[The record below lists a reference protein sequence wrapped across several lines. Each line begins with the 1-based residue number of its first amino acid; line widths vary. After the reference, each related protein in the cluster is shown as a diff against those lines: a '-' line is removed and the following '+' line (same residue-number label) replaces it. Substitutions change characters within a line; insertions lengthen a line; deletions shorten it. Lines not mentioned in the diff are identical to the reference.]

1 MKKSLFIIAATALI
15 VGCAENGIRSNV
27 IEDTNVPIGFG
38 DSYLGK
44 KTKATFGEINDSASL
59 AKDGSTL
66 KVWGW
71 KEVNG
76 VKTQVFNNQKVE
88 FKSTSQ
94 QATTKWVYAPLKFW
108 DMAAQKYL
116 FIGVAP
122 DTVDFT
128 LTSDTLVK
136 CENISPVL
144 ALFDSAGVS
153 QIKPADTEA
162 IDYLVAD
169 KVFKAPK
176 GNASDNDVQF
186 TFSHI
191 MSKLTVRVK
200 TTTNFNNSGNN
211 YPQIKLTDLKI
222 KLQGMCDTYTQKTVG
237 VTTAKQK
244 DGDIWN
250 GTAASE
256 TEYTCFAV
264 SGTVDSLLLNG
275 AGGAL
280 DLDTVAAYL
289 IAPTATGTTT
299 PSATD
304 SATFTYT
311 ATVGYE
317 IIYSATEKE
326 HFLAEDKEISN
337 LTSFAQ
343 NTSNIL
349 TITIDPKAI
358 YFDVKTVKNWTDGAE
373 GTLIVE

>member
-1 MKKSLFIIAATALI
+1 MKKTLFIIATASLI
-15 VGCAENGIRSNV
+15 VGCASDSIRNDVVEENNV
-27 IEDTNVPIGFG
+27 LIGFG
-38 DSYLGK
+38 DSYIGK
-44 KTKATFGEINDSASL
+44 KTKTVFGEINDSASL

-71 KEVNG
+71 KDVKGE
-76 VKTQVFNNQKVE
+76 KTQVFNNQRVE
-88 FKSTSQ
+88 FNSSST
-94 QATTKWVYAPLKFW
+94 QATTKWEYTPIKFW

-116 FIGVAP
+116 FIAVSP
-122 DTVDFT
+122 DTADFT
-128 LTSDTLVK
+128 IQSDTLIK
-136 CENISPVL
+136 CVNISPVL
-144 ALFDSAGVS
+144 ALFDSAGAA
-153 QIKPADTEA
+153 QIKPADTKA

-176 GNASDNDVQF
+176 GNASDDDVQF

-200 TTTNFNNSGNN
+200 TTSTFNNTGNN

-222 KLQGMCDTYTQKTVG
+222 KLQGMCNTYTQKTVG

-250 GTAASE
+250 GTEASE

-264 SGTVDSLLLNG
+264 GGTVDSLLLKG
-275 AGGAL
+275 AGGVL
-280 DLDTVAAYL
+280 DVDTVAAYL
-289 IAPTATGTTT
+289 IAPTKTGTTT

-304 SATFTYT
+304 SAYYTYT

-326 HFLAEDKEISN
+326 HFLAEDKEIAT

-358 YFDVKTVKNWTDGAE
+358 YFDVKTVNNWTDGLD
-373 GTLIVE
+373 GTLTIE